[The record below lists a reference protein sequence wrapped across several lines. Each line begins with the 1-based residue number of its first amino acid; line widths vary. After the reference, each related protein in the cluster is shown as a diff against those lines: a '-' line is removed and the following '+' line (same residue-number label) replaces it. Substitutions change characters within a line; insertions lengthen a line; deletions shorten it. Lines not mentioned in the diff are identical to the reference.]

1 MSDQSAAEVIQF
13 SQRSLR
19 RSIKCVPLK
28 IRGEVTFSKLK
39 PPLLKLQPVSPEP
52 CSGESPCLTSLNR
65 RLRRLDDEQ
74 LQIVEIVAAAIE
86 RGGR

>member
-1 MSDQSAAEVIQF
+1 MNEKSAAEVIPF
-13 SQRSLR
+13 SRSCSP

-28 IRGEVTFSKLK
+28 IRGEVTFSRLK
-39 PPLLKLQPVSPEP
+39 PPSLKLQPVSPEP
-52 CSGESPCLTSLNR
+52 CLGESPCLTSLNR